1 MLGISQGTVSPEIY
15 SLFYQ
20 DRQVTD
26 GLNSKHYDFL

>member
-1 MLGISQGTVSPEIY
+1 MLGVSQGTISPEIY

-26 GLNSKHYDFL
+26 SYNSKHDDFL